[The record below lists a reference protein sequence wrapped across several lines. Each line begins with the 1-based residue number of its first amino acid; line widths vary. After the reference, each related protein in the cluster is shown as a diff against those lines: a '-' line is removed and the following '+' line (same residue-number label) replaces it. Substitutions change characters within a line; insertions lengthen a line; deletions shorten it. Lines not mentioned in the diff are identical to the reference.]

1 MNGGQCVQFP
11 CHFQHIGTR
20 VWETRIGALD
30 ERLGVSPQLSL
41 MKRVAGPSNRR
52 PLLDG
57 PVAGGLSLFVSPE
70 AQFVLHPSHQPV
82 GGLV

>member
-1 MNGGQCVQFP
+1 MLGNVFNF
-11 CHFQHIGTR
+11 HVILQHIGTK

-30 ERLGVSPQLSL
+30 ERRGVSPQLSL